1 MSPWTWLLPPP
12 QAPIRPQRGTVLQD
26 KGALAVQ
33 ARYSAREG
41 TAWERGT
48 ISAPRHKAFTLSG
61 QFADVAAAGGAALLG
76 PGTVSIA
83 VTPLQAGAQGA
94 PQHHGARARL
104 CCKRAAVSITALSI
118 TAPLCPWECGCTGNL
133 CLVHGSGLQRAP
145 APTPLW
151 PPSCPHPAPVA
162 CMGSAQVCVRCAHP
176 GRRMHT
182 PCIARRGVGMGAAGT
197 CVRGGAGQ
205 PTAREAALLVPGAVP
220 VIGAQVGADSI
231 TPGSLPW
238 AKAGF
243 GWRGQGAQGT
253 AQSQPGPAALMH
265 CSHSDETANPCLCS
279 MARPAQHKHSPPVAV
294 NLTWLSSQAADAAP
308 LPMATCRLVAAAH
321 PAAHP
326 PGAAQGLCEGRS
338 TVCWGARLTRGTHPL
353 SSSSSPTAPHTCSRE
368 QAGVH
373 IPEKAALLSTGAAVV
388 RQAVPPGG
396 ACGAAPHCR
405 AHACFAG
412 GRQGGWRP
420 LAPLCPAWWGAGSGG
435 IAAIPT
441 VLLG

>member
-1 MSPWTWLLPPP
+1 MGTWHNLCPTAQSFYPRWAVCRRGRSRWCSTSWPRDSQHRCHTSPGRGPGSPA
-12 QAPIRPQRGTVLQD
+12 APRGTRQTLLQES
-26 KGALAVQ
+26 GREHHSPEHHSPAVPMGVWLH
-33 ARYSAREG
+33 REPVPC
-41 TAWERGT
+41 AWLG
-48 ISAPRHKAFTLSG
+48 
-61 QFADVAAAGGAALLG
+61 VAACPCPNSPLA
-76 PGTVSIA
+76 SI
-83 VTPLQAGAQGA
+83 L
-94 PQHHGARARL
+94 
-104 CCKRAAVSITALSI
+104 
-118 TAPLCPWECGCTGNL
+118 
-133 CLVHGSGLQRAP
+133 
-145 APTPLW
+145 
-151 PPSCPHPAPVA
+151 PPSCPCGMH
-162 CMGSAQVCVRCAHP
+162 GEWVCVGCAHP

-182 PCIARRGVGMGAAGT
+182 LCIARRGVGMGAAGT

-321 PAAHP
+321 PAAHL

-368 QAGVH
+368 QAGAH

-396 ACGAAPHCR
+396 ARGAAPHCR

-412 GRQGGWRP
+412 GRQGGRRP